1 MKQEKPGPRGCAVSR
16 HGEREGGGEGG
27 GGRER
32 GWPGLRGLPWAG
44 WLGGPTV
51 EVTGG
56 DVGTKASRAQSLRYG
71 GWGGGSGS
79 RSPAALG
86 VTVNAVG
93 KHGEDRRGG
102 RAEDLGPSWTDSGI
116 SQSHR

>member
-16 HGEREGGGEGG
+16 HGERGGG

>member
-1 MKQEKPGPRGCAVSR
+1 MHRACGT
-16 HGEREGGGEGG
+16 GGGVGEVA
-27 GGRER
+27 
-32 GWPGLRGLPWAG
+32 AG
-44 WLGGPTV
+44 
-51 EVTGG
+51 
-56 DVGTKASRAQSLRYG
+56 AQ
-71 GWGGGSGS
+71 
-79 RSPAALG
+79 AALG

>member
-79 RSPAALG
+79 RSP
-86 VTVNAVG
+86 
-93 KHGEDRRGG
+93 GG
-102 RAEDLGPSWTDSGI
+102 PGCDCKCGRKAWGGQTGREGGGLGP
-116 SQSHR
+116 